1 VVETFNDE
9 YLVLVLR
16 VRKSRRL
23 NPYRGLKTGKLLHVY
38 VKFKIEI
45 RRGQG
50 LVIWF
55 DERLHV
61 CRNLDFRDSGGIG

>member
-1 VVETFNDE
+1 
-9 YLVLVLR
+9 
-16 VRKSRRL
+16 
-23 NPYRGLKTGKLLHVY
+23 VY
-38 VKFKIEI
+38 VKFKIQI